1 MLSNFQSPKRRFTRA
16 SFVWL
21 FWPFQLWFLHCQ
33 DVRLPVG
40 ITRKLNNERHPKHES
55 PNLPLVILPAHVH
68 VRRLGLLKPQKR
80 SEVTAWP
87 FGARPATPSFRPSQA
102 APPVVTSRI
111 FTAVPSFRGKI
122 AGETG
127 SAEGKLWQCYLP
139 LWEIVFIFRI
149 TGWITYNVSTY
160 KIQLVVEWIFQ
171 RPNTPNFYR
180 FPQV

>member
-1 MLSNFQSPKRRFTRA
+1 M
-16 SFVWL
+16 
-21 FWPFQLWFLHCQ
+21 
-33 DVRLPVG
+33 G

-55 PNLPLVILPAHVH
+55 PNLPLVFLPAHVH

-87 FGARPATPSFRPSQA
+87 FGARPATPSFRRVRPSQA

-127 SAEGKLWQCYLP
+127 SAEGKL
-139 LWEIVFIFRI
+139 
-149 TGWITYNVSTY
+149 
-160 KIQLVVEWIFQ
+160 
-171 RPNTPNFYR
+171 
-180 FPQV
+180 